1 MSGLKWTQAP
11 SLKEPILPENLL
23 KDAGLPE
30 IKPQDDTLQTDV
42 RRAQMRRV
50 ALSDAIKLAHDI
62 VLLDTHPEKATGYEI
77 PDLLIPKEGSTS
89 ANVVTANGFEKPM
102 DQVSLEMLGGFT
114 DEIEMARRDYH
125 KYIADGPGAS
135 ASDVDP
141 FQRGF
146 MAAVETTFQRTHK
159 LVSELV
165 SKSED
170 AKGDKRRKIVE
181 DYVTNLGER
190 AVISHKIS
198 YNSITDLLHDKKKTP
213 KSLIYDKQTDEIIQ
227 KFREVAIHPD
237 PRERSWFNLA
247 TKLGYKMNKDKGQAN
262 KKFKKLVEVCKML
275 CLPVEILDKK
285 KKPGPKGRD

>member
-30 IKPQDDTLQTDV
+30 IKPQDDTMQTDV

-62 VLLDTHPEKATGYEI
+62 VSLDTHSEKATGYEI
-77 PDLLIPKEGSTS
+77 PDLLIPKEGPKEGPTS

-102 DQVSLEMLGGFT
+102 NQVSLDMLGNLT

-146 MAAVETTFQRTHK
+146 MAGMETTFKRTY
-159 LVSELV
+159 ELV
-165 SKSED
+165 SKTEEQNR
-170 AKGDKRRKIVE
+170 DKRRKIVE

-190 AVISHKIS
+190 AVISHKTS
-198 YNSITDLLHDKKKTP
+198 YNAVTDLLHDKKKTP
-213 KSLIYDKQTDEIIQ
+213 KSLVYEMETDEIIQ
-227 KFREVAIHPD
+227 KFREVASDQD
-237 PRERSWFNLA
+237 PKERSWFNLA

-285 KKPGPKGRD
+285 KKPGPKGKE